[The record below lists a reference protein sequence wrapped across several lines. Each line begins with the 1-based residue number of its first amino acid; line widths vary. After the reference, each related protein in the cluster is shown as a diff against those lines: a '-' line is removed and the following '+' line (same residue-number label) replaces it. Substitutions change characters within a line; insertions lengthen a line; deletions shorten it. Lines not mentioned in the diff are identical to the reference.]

1 MRVLADTCVI
11 VDVLQNREPFC
22 KSAKA
27 LFLAVANNEIDGF
40 ISAKSVTDIYYLTH
54 RLTHSIDSSREIL
67 KKLLSLFKVLD
78 TSALDCRNA
87 LSSPVTDYEDA
98 VMCETAER
106 CGVDFIVTRNIKDYK
121 NSKVK
126 SLTPDEL
133 LTLINAE

>member
-78 TSALDCRNA
+78 TSALDC
-87 LSSPVTDYEDA
+87 
-98 VMCETAER
+98 ETAER